1 LIPDHYK
8 ILGVMP
14 GADDAVIRAAY
25 RALMRTYHPDRND
38 DPQAHARVRQ
48 ITAAFAVLR
57 DPGKR
62 AAYDAERFTQTERIW
77 LAPDRRSGSPPP
89 MRRLGIASIVIALAM
104 TLAFAMRP
112 QWLAGLAPQPP
123 RTIFAYSNKKAPAL
137 PVKEVTQALSVAPQI
152 AKIPDEPTAAVQA
165 APVPAPAR
173 VEQPDNPPLPTP
185 ARHIAPSEL
194 PQSPAPLPMVAEQH
208 VATPAP
214 QAPTAPP
221 CREGY
226 SRGADG
232 KCSNDRL
239 AQVEGIAAGFLKQSM
254 EHADWHKQQLLLS
267 ASNRTKNSRIL
278 CQSDECVTRAYL
290 REMRDITTIMQGQI
304 PNP

>member
-1 LIPDHYK
+1 
-8 ILGVMP
+8 MP

-25 RALMRTYHPDRND
+25 RALMRAYHPDRND

-48 ITAAFAVLR
+48 ITAAFAVLGDR
-57 DPGKR
+57 AKR
-62 AAYDAERFTQTERIW
+62 AAYDAERFSQTEPIW
-77 LAPDRRSGSPPP
+77 FAPDRRSAAPPP
-89 MRRLGIASIVIALAM
+89 MRRLGIASILVALAM

-123 RTIFAYSNKKAPAL
+123 RTIFANSNKKPAAP
-137 PVKEVTQALSVAPQI
+137 PVKEVTQSMSIAPQI
-152 AKIPDEPTAAVQA
+152 AKMPDEPPAAAEA
-165 APVPAPAR
+165 APIAPPAR
-173 VEQPDNPPLPTP
+173 VRVATIEQPDSPPLPPP
-185 ARHIAPSEL
+185 ARHVAPPKL
-194 PQSPAPLPMVAEQH
+194 PQPPAPLPMVAESQ
-208 VATPAP
+208 VARPAP
-214 QAPTAPP
+214 QAPTAPT

-232 KCSNDRL
+232 KCFNERL
-239 AQVEGIAAGFLKQSM
+239 VQVQGIAAGFLKQSM

-267 ASNRTKNSRIL
+267 ASNRTKNSRSL

-290 REMRDITTIMQGQI
+290 RELRDITTIMQGQI